1 MVLRRFIARLLA
13 ILVIAG
19 LAVAPLAT
27 AKASGHA
34 AMTDMASMSTESMS
48 TESMSTESMS
58 TDMPCCPEE
67 KSGCPDCPLAAICVL
82 KITPAAPALADA
94 ILMRLA
100 TKAGH
105 TVSDDALSH
114 GLDRPPPDH
123 PPRILV

>member
-1 MVLRRFIARLLA
+1 MVLCRFIARLLA
-13 ILVIAG
+13 ILAIAG

-27 AKASGHA
+27 PAAAKASGYA
-34 AMTDMASMSTESMS
+34 EMTDMAAMS

-58 TDMPCCPEE
+58 TDMPCCPDE

-94 ILMRLA
+94 ILMRLP
-100 TKAGH
+100 TKTGH

>member
-13 ILVIAG
+13 ILAIAG

-27 AKASGHA
+27 PAAAKASGHA
-34 AMTDMASMSTESMS
+34 EMTDMA
-48 TESMSTESMS
+48 SMS
-58 TDMPCCPEE
+58 TDMPCCPDE

-94 ILMRLA
+94 ILMRLP
-100 TKAGH
+100 TKTGH